1 MAKSRIIRW
10 IFEDW
15 WLKLIALIVAVL
27 VWLFARLEADYT
39 RKLRLGLDLSLLPQD
54 YVVSSKSIDSVT
66 VEIKGKGKAL
76 IQLAKK
82 KPRIML
88 PLKDMHEGFE
98 RLRIGPE
105 NVIIP
110 EQIQVKSLDPY
121 QIELKIEP
129 RAKRK
134 IKIIVPVEGFP
145 AKNYAISSI
154 DFDNT
159 AYVYGTR
166 EAVSG
171 INQLFSEPLNVDD
184 LSETVERELVIQHPD
199 TAGLFVEPSRI
210 KVKVKVEA
218 ETTVVLR
225 GLPVRIEGRPVS
237 GQAYLLNKEVELTLK
252 GPVSLL
258 RNISP
263 AKVDISILVS
273 SMTPGDYRV
282 PADISI
288 APGIRVER
296 SEPAIFRILVR

>member
-1 MAKSRIIRW
+1 MAKSRIIHW

-27 VWLFARLEADYT
+27 VWIFARLEADYT
-39 RKLRLGLDLSLLPQD
+39 KELRLGLDLSLLPQD
-54 YVVSSKSIDSVT
+54 YVVSSKSIDSVS
-66 VEIKGKGKAL
+66 VEIRGKGKVL

-82 KPRIML
+82 KPRILL
-88 PLKDMHEGFE
+88 PLKDMHEGVE

-105 NVIIP
+105 NVIVP
-110 EQIQVKSLDPY
+110 EQLQVKSLDPY

-129 RAKRK
+129 RTKRK

-145 AKNYAISSI
+145 AKNFAISSI
-154 DFDNT
+154 DFDNA
-159 AYVYGTR
+159 AYLYGTR

-171 INQLFSEPLNVDD
+171 INQLFSEPLNVDG

-199 TAGLFVEPSRI
+199 TAGLFVEPPKV
-210 KVKVKVEA
+210 KVKVKVES
-218 ETTVVLR
+218 ETTVVMR
-225 GLPVRIEGRPVS
+225 GLPVRIEGKPVS

-252 GPVSLL
+252 GPVSML
-258 RNISP
+258 RGISP

-282 PADISI
+282 PADISL